1 MSTTIAPHRGTPSR
15 VRRALRAGA
24 DFRRWQART
33 GDLLETLAIAS
44 LLAVAAQF
52 LLGGGSHDLVAGT
65 SSTMLIAIGR
75 LTGLVAMDLLLI
87 QLLLAARVPWIDRVY
102 GMDRA
107 LKAHRILGR
116 VTVPLV
122 LVHVGAIVL
131 GYAARDELHGPF
143 APVVESFR
151 LLTGGSDLLF
161 AFIATALLVVI
172 AVTSVSIARRRL
184 SYEWWHLVHL
194 TSYAA
199 VVLAVPHELSLGS
212 DFTASQWVR
221 TYWWTLFVLV
231 AASVL
236 WWRLLVPVARS
247 LRHQLR
253 VTDVVEEAPGV
264 WSVWMKG
271 RHLDKLPVRA
281 GQYLNWRFVSPRLLA
296 TAHPWSISSA
306 PDGRSL
312 RITVRELGDHSSRL
326 AHLRPG
332 TRVLFEGPY
341 GAFTAR
347 QRVRRRVL
355 LLAAGIGVT
364 PVRSILEELVRHG
377 HAGPGDV
384 TVVYRANDAS
394 QLALRDELEHLT
406 NVGGHKLL
414 LLVGPPVGGS
424 WLPPDHSVSHSGA
437 QPVPDAER
445 LAELVPDLRRHEAY
459 LCGPGGWMNLVHR
472 SLLEGGIPKS
482 HIHDERFSW

>member
-1 MSTTIAPHRGTPSR
+1 MRQ
-15 VRRALRAGA
+15 ALRRGA
-24 DFRRWQART
+24 AFRRWRART
-33 GDLLETLAIAS
+33 GDLLETLAVAS
-44 LLAVAAQF
+44 LLAVIAQF
-52 LLGGGSHDLVAGT
+52 LVDGGSHDLTTGS
-65 SSTMLIAIGR
+65 SSTVLIAVGR
-75 LTGLVAMDLLLI
+75 LTGLVAMDLLLL

-107 LKAHRILGR
+107 LKAHRVLGR

-131 GYAARDELHGPF
+131 GYAARDGLHGVF
-143 APVVESFR
+143 GPVIESFR

-161 AFIATALLVVI
+161 AFAATALLVVV

-199 VVLAVPHELSLGS
+199 VVLAVPHELSIGS
-212 DFTASQWVR
+212 DFTASSWVR
-221 TYWWTLFVLV
+221 AYWWTLFVIV

-236 WWRLLVPVARS
+236 WWRVLVPLARS
-247 LRHQLR
+247 VRHGLR
-253 VTDVVEEAPGV
+253 VSEVVEEGPGV
-264 WSVWMKG
+264 WSVRMTG
-271 RHLDKLPVRA
+271 RHLDRLPVRA

-296 TAHPWSISSA
+296 TAHPWSLSSA

-312 RITVRELGDHSSRL
+312 RITVRDLGDHSKQL

-332 TRVLFEGPY
+332 TRVVFEGPY
-341 GAFTAR
+341 GAFTASS
-347 QRVRRRVL
+347 RVRRRVL

-377 HAGPGDV
+377 QAAPGDV
-384 TVVYRANDAS
+384 TVVYRADDES
-394 QLALRDELEHLT
+394 QLALRDELEHLAA
-406 NVGGHKLL
+406 VGGHRLL
-414 LLVGPPVGGS
+414 LLVGPPVNGS
-424 WLPPDHSVSHSGA
+424 WLPPDHSGGRT
-437 QPVPDAER
+437 VPDAAR
-445 LAELVPDLRRHEAY
+445 LAELVPELRRHEAY

-472 SLLEGGIPKS
+472 SLLAGGIPKS

>member
-1 MSTTIAPHRGTPSR
+1 MSTTIARHRATPSR
-15 VRRALRAGA
+15 VRQALRRGA
-24 DFRRWQART
+24 AFRRWQART
-33 GDLLETLAIAS
+33 GDVLETLAVAS
-44 LLAVAAQF
+44 LLVIDAQF
-52 LLGGGSHDLVAGT
+52 LLSGGSHDLTAGGAGT
-65 SSTMLIAIGR
+65 ILVAVGR
-75 LTGLVAMDLLLI
+75 LTGLVAVDLLLL
-87 QLLLAARVPWIDRVY
+87 QLVLAARVPWIDRVY

-107 LKAHRILGR
+107 LKAHRVLGR

-131 GYAARDELHGPF
+131 GYAARDGLHGPF
-143 APVVESFR
+143 APAVETFR

-161 AFIATALLVVI
+161 AFVATSLLVVV

-199 VVLAVPHELSLGS
+199 VVLAVPHELSIGS
-212 DFTASQWVR
+212 DFTATAWVR
-221 TYWWTLFVLV
+221 AYWWTLFVLV
-231 AASVL
+231 AAAVL
-236 WWRLLVPVARS
+236 WWRVLVPVARS
-247 LRHQLR
+247 LRHGLR
-253 VTDVVEEAPGV
+253 VTEVVEEAPGV
-264 WSVWMKG
+264 WSVRMEG
-271 RHLDKLPVRA
+271 RRLDRLPVRA

-306 PDGRSL
+306 PDGRHL

-341 GAFTAR
+341 GGFTAR
-347 QRVRRRVL
+347 SRVRRRVL

-377 HAGPGDV
+377 HAAPGDV
-384 TVVYRANDAS
+384 TVVYRANDSA

-406 NVGGHKLL
+406 AVGGHRLH
-414 LLVGPPVGGS
+414 LLVGPPADGS
-424 WLPPDHSVSHSGA
+424 WLPPDVTDRR
-437 QPVPDAER
+437 PDAER
-445 LAELVPDLRRHEAY
+445 LADLVPELRRHEAY
-459 LCGPGGWMNLVHR
+459 VCGPGGWMGLVHR
-472 SLLEGGIPKS
+472 SLLEGGIPTT

>member
-1 MSTTIAPHRGTPSR
+1 MDEVHPACGAADVGLVSAQVGNELGEPLGVREGPAAGVVGRQPRAAH
-15 VRRALRAGA
+15 RRADQEEQLVPTDGR
-24 DFRRWQART
+24 QV
-33 GDLLETLAIAS
+33 LE
-44 LLAVAAQF
+44 
-52 LLGGGSHDLVAGT
+52 LVT
-65 SSTMLIAIGR
+65 ER
-75 LTGLVAMDLLLI
+75 
-87 QLLLAARVPWIDRVY
+87 
-102 GMDRA
+102 
-107 LKAHRILGR
+107 
-116 VTVPLV
+116 
-122 LVHVGAIVL
+122 
-131 GYAARDELHGPF
+131 
-143 APVVESFR
+143 
-151 LLTGGSDLLF
+151 DLLF
-161 AFIATALLVVI
+161 AFVATALLVVI

-199 VVLAVPHELSLGS
+199 VVLAVPHELSIGS

-231 AASVL
+231 AASVV

-247 LRHQLR
+247 LRHDLR

-271 RHLDKLPVRA
+271 RRLDRLPVRA

-306 PDGRSL
+306 PDGRRL

-364 PVRSILEELVRHG
+364 PIRSILEELVRHG

-424 WLPPDHSVSHSGA
+424 WLPPDHSLGRGSA

-459 LCGPGGWMNLVHR
+459 LCGPGAWMNLVHR